1 MTEKEVVWDELA
13 VIQLEDQLN
22 YIKEESLIQ
31 SEKVRDSILEKT
43 AELSKFPE
51 RHPTDIYK
59 TDNDGTYRAF
69 ELYHYR
75 ISYHITS

>member
-22 YIKEESLIQ
+22 YTKKESLIQ

-43 AELSKFPE
+43 AELSKFSE
-51 RHPTDIYK
+51 RHPIDIYK

-69 ELYHYR
+69 ELYH
-75 ISYHITS
+75 